1 MKSRGDPELS
11 HCHREGMV
19 SDHRRQPYTVFEQHS
34 DSQNTVKYVGIRKM
48 MSIGCKMH
56 SRKSQKWAQAFD
68 AGIIGV
74 SRVTGDRTP

>member
-11 HCHREGMV
+11 HCHREGTAPG
-19 SDHRRQPYTVFEQHS
+19 HRRQPYAVLEQHS
-34 DSQNTVKYVGIRKM
+34 DSQNTAKYVGIRKM

-56 SRKSQKWAQAFD
+56 SIDTQICVKAFD
-68 AGIIGV
+68 AGIIDV